1 MMSEKQY
8 RVAYGGGDGANK
20 ACSETSLPSHGGK
33 AQGGTC
39 QATEKIFDA
48 RLPGDICWRKGC
60 V

>member
-20 ACSETSLPSHGGK
+20 ACSETSLQAHG
-33 AQGGTC
+33 A
-39 QATEKIFDA
+39 E
-48 RLPGDICWRKGC
+48 